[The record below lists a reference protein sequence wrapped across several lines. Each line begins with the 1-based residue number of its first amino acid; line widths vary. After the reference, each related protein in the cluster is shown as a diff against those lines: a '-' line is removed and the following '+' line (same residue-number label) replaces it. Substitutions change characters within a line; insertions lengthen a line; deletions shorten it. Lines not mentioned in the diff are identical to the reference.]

1 MVRRNQCSQIARPS
15 WPGVA
20 AFTDVKMSRAH
31 TIPTQDGSAIYSSA
45 WRNDNSPTGAHSSP
59 AHRAASGGH
68 SRSNWPAAASIW
80 CSWLAA
86 TIAWRKLPQQIAQ
99 LGRRAVC
106 VAGDVTDPAARQRAL
121 DAARDEL
128 GGLDILINNA
138 GVAAHGRFADAD
150 PGRLRPIMEVNF
162 FAPVEFIREA
172 LPLLRDG
179 RQPIVVNIGSILGH
193 RGCPHKSEYS
203 ASKFALHGFSE
214 AVRPELARLG
224 IDVLVV
230 APGPTESEHFDTLLE
245 DKGELPWGESAA
257 DAGRRGCSRNRP
269 GDRTRPARSHHRV
282 GRLVLG
288 AAQSV
293 GAAAGGPDY
302 VAVRLSV

>member
-1 MVRRNQCSQIARPS
+1 MAKRQLTRRRALITGASSGIGRALALELARRGVDMVLLARRADRLSEVAGEIAR
-15 WPGVA
+15 
-20 AFTDVKMSRAH
+20 
-31 TIPTQDGSAIYSSA
+31 
-45 WRNDNSPTGAHSSP
+45 
-59 AHRAASGGH
+59 
-68 SRSNWPAAASIW
+68 
-80 CSWLAA
+80 
-86 TIAWRKLPQQIAQ
+86 

-106 VAGDVTDPAARQRAL
+106 VTGDVTDPAARQRAL

-138 GVAAHGRFADAD
+138 GIAAHGRFEDAD

-162 FAPVEFIREA
+162 FAPVEFIRAA
-172 LPLLRDG
+172 LPLLRAG
-179 RQPIVVNIGSILGH
+179 RQPIVVNVGSILGH

-245 DKGELPWGESAA
+245 DKSELPWGESRRMPA
-257 DAGRRGCSRNRP
+257 DQVAREVVRAIEQGRHEVITGWGGWFWVWLNRWAP
-269 GDRTRPARSHHRV
+269 
-282 GRLVLG
+282 RLVDRIMTRYG
-288 AAQSV
+288 
-293 GAAAGGPDY
+293 
-302 VAVRLSV
+302 